1 MSGFGSTTAGK
12 RGRKKRDS
20 KRDTMRADKRAFD
33 TLRPVSLIPDYLDFA
48 DGSALI
54 EIGKTKVVA
63 AATIEEK
70 VPSFLKGS
78 GKGWITAE
86 YAMLPCSTEKRTP
99 RERSPGR
106 MSGRTQEIQRLIG
119 RSLRTVTDL
128 QILGERTITI
138 DCDIIQADG
147 GTRTASITVGC
158 VALALAL
165 NKMMD
170 EHIIDQMPLQ
180 NLVSAVSV
188 GMVNKNLLLDLDYHE
203 DSSAEIDMNVVKT
216 DTDKIVEIQA
226 TAEKSP
232 FTKKDFNTLLSLAD
246 KGIKELF
253 RAQKEILKQRSL
265 LFMAY
270 G

>member
-1 MSGFGSTTAGK
+1 
-12 RGRKKRDS
+12 
-20 KRDTMRADKRAFD
+20 MRHNKRASD
-33 TLRPVSLIPDYLDFA
+33 AIRPVSISPDYLDYA

-54 EIGKTKVVA
+54 SIGKTKVMA

-86 YAMLPCSTEKRTP
+86 YAMLPCSTEKRSP
-99 RERSPGR
+99 RERGAGR
-106 MSGRTQEIQRLIG
+106 ISGRTQEIQRLIG

-128 QILGERTITI
+128 KVLGERTIII

-158 VALALAL
+158 IALALAL
-165 NKMMD
+165 KKMMD
-170 EHIIDQMPLQ
+170 EGAIDELPLQ

-188 GMVNKNLLLDLDYHE
+188 GIADGNLLLDLDYRE
-203 DSSAEIDMNVVKT
+203 DSSADVDMNVVKT

-226 TAEKSP
+226 TAEKAP
-232 FTKKDFNTLLSLAD
+232 FTKEDFNALLELAD
-246 KGIKELF
+246 KGITELF
-253 RAQKEILKQRSL
+253 LAQKEILKQKSL

>member
-1 MSGFGSTTAGK
+1 
-12 RGRKKRDS
+12 
-20 KRDTMRADKRAFD
+20 
-33 TLRPVSLIPDYLDFA
+33 VSLTPDYLAFA

-54 EIGKTKVVA
+54 ELGKTKVVA

-99 RERSPGR
+99 RERGPGR

-119 RSLRTVTDL
+119 RALRTVIDL
-128 QILGERTITI
+128 GILGERTITI

-165 NKMMD
+165 KKMMD
-170 EHIIDQMPLQ
+170 EGIIGEMPLQ
-180 NLVSAVSV
+180 NLVSAISV
-188 GMVNKNLLLDLDYHE
+188 GIVDGHFLLDLDYQE
-203 DSSAEIDMNVVKT
+203 DSSAEVDMNVVKT
-216 DTDKIVEIQA
+216 DTGKIVEIQA
-226 TAEKSP
+226 TAEKFP
-232 FTKKDFNTLLSLAD
+232 FTKKDFNALLGLAD
-246 KGIKELF
+246 KGVKELF
-253 RAQKEILKQRSL
+253 DAQKELLKQKSL

>member
-1 MSGFGSTTAGK
+1 
-12 RGRKKRDS
+12 
-20 KRDTMRADKRAFD
+20 MRENNRSSER
-33 TLRPVSLIPDYLDFA
+33 LRSLSLTPDYLAFA

-54 EIGKTKVVA
+54 ELGNTKVIA

-78 GKGWITAE
+78 GRGWITAE
-86 YAMLPCSTEKRTP
+86 YAMLPRSTEKRTP
-99 RERSPGR
+99 RERGPGR

-119 RSLRTVTDL
+119 RSLRTVTDMSV
-128 QILGERTITI
+128 LGERTITI

-165 NKMMD
+165 KKMMD
-170 EHIIDQMPLQ
+170 GGVIKEMPLK

-188 GMVNKNLLLDLDYHE
+188 GIVDEEYFLDLNYQE
-203 DSSAEIDMNVVKT
+203 DSSAAVDMNVVKT
-216 DTDKIVEIQA
+216 DTGKIVEIQA

-232 FTKKDFNTLLSLAD
+232 FTKKDFDTLLGLAD
-246 KGIKELF
+246 KGIQELF
-253 RAQKEILKQRSL
+253 LAQRELLKQKSL

>member
-1 MSGFGSTTAGK
+1 M
-12 RGRKKRDS
+12 RDN
-20 KRDTMRADKRAFD
+20 KRASD
-33 TLRPVSLIPDYLDFA
+33 KMRPVSIEPDYFDFA

-54 EIGKTKVVA
+54 SIGKTKVVA

-86 YAMLPCSTEKRTP
+86 YAMLPCSTEKRSQ
-99 RERSPGR
+99 RERGPGR

-128 QILGERTITI
+128 DNLGERTIII

-165 NKMMD
+165 KKMMD
-170 EHIIDQMPLQ
+170 QGVIDQIPLQ

-188 GMVNKNLLLDLDYHE
+188 GIVDGDLLLDLDYRE
-203 DSSAEIDMNVVKT
+203 DSSAEVDMNVVKT
-216 DTDKIVEIQA
+216 DTDTIVEIQA
-226 TAEKSP
+226 TAEQSP
-232 FTKKDFNTLLSLAD
+232 FTKKDFDALLDLAD

-253 RAQKEILKQRSL
+253 KAQKEILKQRSL

>member
-1 MSGFGSTTAGK
+1 MRDNK
-12 RGRKKRDS
+12 RTS
-20 KRDTMRADKRAFD
+20 DTI
-33 TLRPVSLIPDYLDFA
+33 RPVSIEPDYLDFA

-54 EIGKTKVVA
+54 SIGKTKVVA

-86 YAMLPCSTEKRTP
+86 YAMLPCSTEKRSQ
-99 RERSPGR
+99 RERGPGK

-128 QILGERTITI
+128 EILGERTIII

-165 NKMMD
+165 KKMM
-170 EHIIDQMPLQ
+170 EAGLIDQIPLQ

-188 GMVNKNLLLDLDYHE
+188 GIVDGELLLDLDYRE
-203 DSSAEIDMNVVKT
+203 DSSAEVDMNVVKT

-226 TAEKSP
+226 TAEQSP
-232 FTKKDFNTLLSLAD
+232 FTKKDFDALLDLAD

-253 RAQKEILKQRSL
+253 KAQKEILKQRSL

>member
-1 MSGFGSTTAGK
+1 
-12 RGRKKRDS
+12 
-20 KRDTMRADKRAFD
+20 MRADKRASNA
-33 TLRPVSLIPDYLDFA
+33 LRPVSFTPDYLDFA

-54 EIGKTKVVA
+54 TIGKTKVVA
-63 AATIEEK
+63 AASIEEK
-70 VPSFLKGS
+70 IPSFLKGS

-86 YAMLPCSTEKRTP
+86 YAMLPCSTERRTP
-99 RERSPGR
+99 RERNSGK

-147 GTRTASITVGC
+147 GTRTASVTVGC

-170 EHIIDQMPLQ
+170 EGTIDQMPLK

-188 GMVNKNLLLDLDYHE
+188 GMVEGNFFLDLDYRE
-203 DSSAEIDMNVVKT
+203 DSSADIDMNVVKT
-216 DTDKIVEIQA
+216 DTGKIVEIQA
-226 TAEKSP
+226 TAEKTP

-246 KGIKELF
+246 KGINELF
-253 RAQKEILKQRSL
+253 LAQKEILKQKSL

>member
-1 MSGFGSTTAGK
+1 
-12 RGRKKRDS
+12 
-20 KRDTMRADKRAFD
+20 MRTDERAFD
-33 TLRPVSLIPDYLDFA
+33 VMRPVSITPDYLEFSA
-48 DGSALI
+48 GSALI
-54 EIGKTKVVA
+54 EIGRTKVLA

-70 VPSFLKGS
+70 VPSFLKGG

-99 RERSPGR
+99 RERGPGR

-158 VALALAL
+158 IALALAL
-165 NKMMD
+165 KNMM
-170 EHIIDQMPLQ
+170 EEGIIDQMPLK
-180 NLVSAVSV
+180 NLISAISV
-188 GMVNKNLLLDLDYHE
+188 GMVDGNLLLDLDYRE

-216 DTDKIVEIQA
+216 DTSKIVEIQA

-232 FTKKDFNTLLSLAD
+232 FSKKDFNTLLSLAD
-246 KGIKELF
+246 KGIRELF
-253 RAQKEILKQRSL
+253 AAQKEVLKQKSL

>member
-1 MSGFGSTTAGK
+1 
-12 RGRKKRDS
+12 
-20 KRDTMRADKRAFD
+20 MRANKRSAESI
-33 TLRPVSLIPDYLDFA
+33 RPVSITPDYLAYA

-63 AATIEEK
+63 GATIEEK

-99 RERSPGR
+99 RERGLGR

-128 QILGERTITI
+128 DILEERTITI

-165 NKMMD
+165 KKMMD
-170 EHIIDQMPLQ
+170 ENIIDEMPLK

-188 GMVNKNLLLDLDYHE
+188 GIVNGEHLLDLDYRE
-203 DSSAEIDMNVVKT
+203 DSSADVDMNVIKT
-216 DTDKIVEIQA
+216 DTGKIVEIQA

-232 FTKKDFNTLLSLAD
+232 FTKKDFNALLGLAE
-246 KGIKELF
+246 KGLKELF
-253 RAQKEILKQRSL
+253 LVQKELLKQKSL

>member
-1 MSGFGSTTAGK
+1 MTAGK
-12 RGRKKRDS
+12 HNRKEKRGSDKMN
-20 KRDTMRADKRAFD
+20 MRANERSFNIM
-33 TLRPVSLIPDYLDFA
+33 RPVSFTPDYLAFA

-54 EIGKTKVVA
+54 ELGKTKVVA
-63 AATIEEK
+63 GATIEEK
-70 VPSFLKGS
+70 VPSFLRGS

-99 RERSPGR
+99 RERGPGR

-128 QILGERTITI
+128 KILGERTITI

-158 VALALAL
+158 IALALAL
-165 NKMMD
+165 KKMMD
-170 EHIIDQMPLQ
+170 LGVIDEMPLQ

-188 GMVNKNLLLDLDYHE
+188 GIVDGDLLLDLDYRE
-203 DSSAEIDMNVVKT
+203 DSSAEVDMNVVKT
-216 DTDKIVEIQA
+216 DTGKIVEIQA

-232 FTKKDFNTLLSLAD
+232 FTKKDFNALLSLAD

-253 RAQKEILKQRSL
+253 HAQKEILKQRSL

>member
-1 MSGFGSTTAGK
+1 M
-12 RGRKKRDS
+12 RDN
-20 KRDTMRADKRAFD
+20 KRAPD
-33 TLRPVSLIPDYLDFA
+33 AIRPVSIKPDYLDFA

-54 EIGKTKVVA
+54 SIGKTKVVA
-63 AATIEEK
+63 SVTIEEK

-86 YAMLPCSTEKRTP
+86 YAMLPCSTEKRSP
-99 RERSPGR
+99 RERGLGR

-119 RSLRTVTDL
+119 RSLRTATDL
-128 QILGERTITI
+128 GILGERTIII

-165 NKMMD
+165 KKMMD
-170 EHIIDQMPLQ
+170 EGVIDQMPLQ

-188 GMVNKNLLLDLDYHE
+188 GIVDGNLLLDLDYRE
-203 DSSAEIDMNVVKT
+203 DSSADVDMNVVKT
-216 DTDKIVEIQA
+216 DTRKIVEIQA

-232 FTKKDFNTLLSLAD
+232 FTKKDFDALLDLAD

-253 RAQKEILKQRSL
+253 SAQKEILKQRSL

>member
-1 MSGFGSTTAGK
+1 
-12 RGRKKRDS
+12 
-20 KRDTMRADKRAFD
+20 MRANKRSSD
-33 TLRPVSLIPDYLDFA
+33 DLRPVSLIPDYLAFA

-54 EIGKTKVVA
+54 ELGKTKVVA

-70 VPSFLKGS
+70 IPSFLKGS
-78 GKGWITAE
+78 GRGWITAE

-99 RERSPGR
+99 RERGPGR

-119 RSLRTVTDL
+119 RSLRTVTDMV
-128 QILGERTITI
+128 ILGERTITI

-165 NKMMD
+165 KKMMD
-170 EHIIDQMPLQ
+170 EGVIDEMPLR

-188 GMVNKNLLLDLDYHE
+188 GIVEDNLLLDLDYRE
-203 DSSAEIDMNVVKT
+203 DSSADVDMNVVMT
-216 DTDKIVEIQA
+216 DTGKIVEIQA

-232 FTKKDFNTLLSLAD
+232 FTKKDFNSLLGLAD

-253 RAQKEILKQRSL
+253 LAQKEILKQKSL

-270 G
+270 R

>member
-1 MSGFGSTTAGK
+1 M
-12 RGRKKRDS
+12 RDNN
-20 KRDTMRADKRAFD
+20 RAPDAI
-33 TLRPVSLIPDYLDFA
+33 RPVSIKPDYLDFA

-54 EIGKTKVVA
+54 SIGKTKVVA
-63 AATIEEK
+63 SVTIEEK

-86 YAMLPCSTEKRTP
+86 YAMLPCSTEKRSP
-99 RERSPGR
+99 RERGLGR

-119 RSLRTVTDL
+119 RSLRTATDL
-128 QILGERTITI
+128 GILGERTIII

-165 NKMMD
+165 KKMMD
-170 EHIIDQMPLQ
+170 EGVIDQMPLQ

-188 GMVNKNLLLDLDYHE
+188 GIVDGNLLLDLDYRE
-203 DSSAEIDMNVVKT
+203 DSSADVDMNVVKT
-216 DTDKIVEIQA
+216 DTRKIVEIQA

-232 FTKKDFNTLLSLAD
+232 FTKKDFDALLDLAD

-253 RAQKEILKQRSL
+253 SAQKEILKQRSL

>member
-1 MSGFGSTTAGK
+1 MRNSE
-12 RGRKKRDS
+12 RDN
-20 KRDTMRADKRAFD
+20 MRENKRAFD
-33 TLRPVSLIPDYLDFA
+33 ALRPVSLTPDYFDFA

-70 VPSFLKGS
+70 IPSFLKGS
-78 GKGWITAE
+78 GKGWVTAE

-99 RERSPGR
+99 RERGFGR

-119 RSLRTVTDL
+119 RTLRAATNL
-128 QILGERTITI
+128 RILGERTITI

-158 VALALAL
+158 IALALAL

-170 EHIIDQMPLQ
+170 EGVIDQMPLQ

-188 GMVNKNLLLDLDYHE
+188 GMVDGNLLLDLDYRE

-216 DTDKIVEIQA
+216 DTGKIVEIQA

-253 RAQKEILKQRSL
+253 QAQKDILKQKSL

>member
-1 MSGFGSTTAGK
+1 M
-12 RGRKKRDS
+12 RD
-20 KRDTMRADKRAFD
+20 DKRSTD
-33 TLRPVSLIPDYLDFA
+33 EIRPVSITPDYLA
-48 DGSALI
+48 YAEGSAMM

-63 AATIEEK
+63 GATIEEK
-70 VPSFLKGS
+70 VPTFLKGS

-99 RERSPGR
+99 RERGPGR

-128 QILGERTITI
+128 DILGERTITI

-147 GTRTASITVGC
+147 GTRTASVTVGC

-165 NKMMD
+165 KKMMD
-170 EHIIDQMPLQ
+170 KNIISEMPLK

-188 GMVNKNLLLDLDYHE
+188 GIVAGDHLLDLDYRE
-203 DSSAEIDMNVVKT
+203 DSSAEVDMNVIKT
-216 DTDKIVEIQA
+216 DTGKIVEIQA

-232 FTKKDFNTLLSLAD
+232 FTKKDFNALFGLAD
-246 KGIKELF
+246 KGLKELF
-253 RAQKEILKQRSL
+253 LLQKEILKQKSL

>member
-1 MSGFGSTTAGK
+1 
-12 RGRKKRDS
+12 
-20 KRDTMRADKRAFD
+20 MRANKRSSNIM
-33 TLRPVSLIPDYLDFA
+33 RPVSLTPDYLAFA
-48 DGSALI
+48 DGSAFI
-54 EIGKTKVVA
+54 ELGKTKVIA
-63 AATIEEK
+63 GATIEEK
-70 VPSFLKGS
+70 VPSFLKGR

-86 YAMLPCSTEKRTP
+86 YSMLPCSTEKRTP
-99 RERSPGR
+99 RERGPGR

-128 QILGERTITI
+128 KILGERTITI

-165 NKMMD
+165 KKMMD
-170 EHIIDQMPLQ
+170 EGVIDEMPLQ

-188 GMVNKNLLLDLDYHE
+188 GIVDEDLLLDLDYRE
-203 DSSAEIDMNVVKT
+203 DSSAEVDMNVVKT
-216 DTDKIVEIQA
+216 DTGKIVEIQA

-232 FTKKDFNTLLSLAD
+232 FTKKDFNALLSLAD

-253 RAQKEILKQRSL
+253 LVQKEILKQRSL